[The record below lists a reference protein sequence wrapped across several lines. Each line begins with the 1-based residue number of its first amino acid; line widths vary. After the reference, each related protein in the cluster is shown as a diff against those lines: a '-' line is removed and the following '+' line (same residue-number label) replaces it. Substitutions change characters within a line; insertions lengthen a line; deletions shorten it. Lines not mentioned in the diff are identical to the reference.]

1 MLGYENILKSIY
13 CDTDSLFSNPKRH
26 KEDAKAQRE
35 AAAISRLLDY
45 HRSGKLTMQRS
56 NVALRELE
64 ETGNPIQQDNLR
76 RDFLELVPIAKDEKV
91 LGFDNLQSDPYGG
104 FVSNPIISD
113 VQEEPLAERLESQG
127 LPKRDAQHLAQAISN
142 NADVSLH
149 GMSLTSSTSV
159 RRSKSNS
166 KSRFG
171 VHRNYCWKSKRQL
184 NYVPTTN
191 ESKRSCLDSYR
202 FLERPLRHTQG
213 LYTRKRCT
221 RPLFDGHS

>member
-1 MLGYENILKSIY
+1 LLGYENILKSIY

-45 HRSGKLTMQRS
+45 HPSGKLTMQRS

-113 VQEEPLAERLESQG
+113 VQDEPLAERLESQG

-142 NADVSLH
+142 NADVF
-149 GMSLTSSTSV
+149 LTRDEPHFINKRETLEKQFKIKI
-159 RRSKSNS
+159 RRPSE
-166 KSRFG
+166 
-171 VHRNYCWKSKRQL
+171 L
-184 NYVPTTN
+184 
-191 ESKRSCLDSYR
+191 L
-202 FLERPLRHTQG
+202 LEIEAAA
-213 LYTRKRCT
+213 
-221 RPLFDGHS
+221 

>member
-1 MLGYENILKSIY
+1 
-13 CDTDSLFSNPKRH
+13 
-26 KEDAKAQRE
+26 
-35 AAAISRLLDY
+35 
-45 HRSGKLTMQRS
+45 MQRS

-142 NADVSLH
+142 NADVFLTRDEPHFINKRETLGIQNQDSASI
-149 GMSLTSSTSV
+149 GTIVGNRSGSLTTSQLPTSPSGPASIPTDFSNARCGTPKVCTLESGVQDPFLTVTRDARSTLEL
-159 RRSKSNS
+159 RS
-166 KSRFG
+166 
-171 VHRNYCWKSKRQL
+171 H
-184 NYVPTTN
+184 P
-191 ESKRSCLDSYR
+191 
-202 FLERPLRHTQG
+202 P
-213 LYTRKRCT
+213 
-221 RPLFDGHS
+221 